1 MTTAALKAAEREEK
15 LYGTRDGA
23 IARIVFNN
31 PARHNAV
38 SLDMWE
44 TYTALLNEYAA
55 DDGVRVLILSGAGG
69 KAFVSGADIS
79 KFEDER
85 ATKEA
90 VAKYNKTSKG
100 AYDALTKFPKPTI
113 AKINGYCIGGGMNVA
128 VGCDL
133 RFCEAGSRFAI
144 PAAKLGLGYGY
155 YGVNRL
161 SSLIGPSRAMEM
173 FYTARQFPAQEAY
186 EMGLL
191 NKVIS
196 GDELDTH
203 VDEVAEWICGNA
215 PMTIATI
222 KAVTIEMAKSPETP
236 DHAKLDGMVQACF
249 ESEDYIEGRRAFM
262 EKRKPQFKN
271 R

>member
-1 MTTAALKAAEREEK
+1 MSDEK
-15 LYGTRDGA
+15 LFGARDGA
-23 IARIVFNN
+23 VASIVFNN
-31 PARHNAV
+31 PAKHNAV

-44 TYTALLNEYAA
+44 RFGELVSEYAN
-55 DDGVRVLILSGAGG
+55 DDGVRVLVISGAGG

-79 KFEDER
+79 KFESER
-85 ATKEA
+85 ASKEA
-90 VAKYNKTSKG
+90 VEKYNATSKG
-100 AYDALTKFPKPTI
+100 AYEQLYNFPKPTL

-133 RFCEAGSRFAI
+133 RFCEENSRFAI

-161 SSLIGPSRAMEM
+161 SRLVGPARAMEM
-173 FYTARQFPAQEAY
+173 FFTARQFPAAEAY

-191 NKVIS
+191 NRVLPNAE
-196 GDELDTH
+196 ELDAYVNETAQRI
-203 VDEVAEWICGNA
+203 AELA

-222 KAVTIEMAKSPETP
+222 KAVNIEMAKAPNQP
-236 DHAKLDGMVQACF
+236 DHTKLDQMVLDCF
-249 ESEDYIEGRRAFM
+249 NSEDYIEGRRAFM
-262 EKRKPQFKN
+262 EKRKPQFKG